1 MPRKREELVV
11 CQVCKKQKRLSE
23 VMPAEMV
30 RESVAKTI
38 KKHHPDWSPGGFICV
53 KDLNHFRTEYVR
65 EALEEEKGELGAIE
79 KEVVKSLE
87 EQEVLSRDINSE
99 FDRRLTPGE
108 RLADRVADFGGSWR
122 FVIIFGAVLLVWVA
136 INSAVLLWRPFD
148 PYPFILLNL
157 ILSCLAAVQAPVI
170 MMSQN
175 RQESKDRMRGEQD
188 YRVNLRAELEIR
200 HLHAKMDEL
209 MSHQWQRLMEIQ
221 EIQMEFMQQFVPP
234 SRKGEHTEE

>member
-1 MPRKREELVV
+1 M
-11 CQVCKKQKRLSE
+11 
-23 VMPAEMV
+23 
-30 RESVAKTI
+30 
-38 KKHHPDWSPGGFICV
+38 
-53 KDLNHFRTEYVR
+53 
-65 EALEEEKGELGAIE
+65 
-79 KEVVKSLE
+79 
-87 EQEVLSRDINSE
+87 
-99 FDRRLTPGE
+99 
-108 RLADRVADFGGSWR
+108 ADRVADFGGSWR